1 MSLSATYAIKSSNGN
16 SIAWW
21 TAAGLIAGIAVT
33 FRPDSGLFELGL
45 GLTMIAVMFSDL
57 HKNSLKARILETF
70 LKGTV
75 FSVAF
80 IAVLVPWTIRNEQL
94 FGIFEP
100 LAPAHAEAPGE
111 FVPRGY
117 LMWVRTWIDDERY
130 IDPVIWS
137 VESKQITVD
146 EMPPYAFDSDE
157 EKQQVAELYDQYNHS
172 DPDQQAQPDDAS
184 NDDDDSSDSNDV
196 DPADASPTEDN
207 ADDENAELDLKISPE
222 VDAGFQ
228 AIAEQRIARRPIH
241 YYVELPIERSVS
253 MWFDTHS
260 AYYPFNG
267 ELFPAK
273 ELDPETYQSLL
284 LPLFAALMW
293 AYTLG
298 SAAGSFFML
307 KDRNKLPKVWLAMA
321 VFLSLPRI
329 IFFGTLENPE
339 PRYLVELF
347 LFASIVC
354 GIFVSRFRFQLRDG
368 YLSLGFL
375 LREKR

>member
-1 MSLSATYAIKSSNGN
+1 
-16 SIAWW
+16 
-21 TAAGLIAGIAVT
+21 
-33 FRPDSGLFELGL
+33 
-45 GLTMIAVMFSDL
+45 
-57 HKNSLKARILETF
+57 
-70 LKGTV
+70 
-75 FSVAF
+75 
-80 IAVLVPWTIRNEQL
+80 
-94 FGIFEP
+94 
-100 LAPAHAEAPGE
+100 
-111 FVPRGY
+111 
-117 LMWVRTWIDDERY
+117 
-130 IDPVIWS
+130 
-137 VESKQITVD
+137 
-146 EMPPYAFDSDE
+146 MPPYAFDSEE
-157 EKQQVAELYDQYNHS
+157 EKQQVAALYDQYNHS

-184 NDDDDSSDSNDV
+184 SDDDDSSDSNGD
-196 DPADASPTEDN
+196 DSADASTTEDN
-207 ADDENAELDLKISPE
+207 GGNENAELDLKISPE
-222 VDAGFQ
+222 VDAGFH
-228 AIAEQRIARRPIH
+228 AIAEQRIARRPVH

-260 AYYPFNG
+260 AYYPFSG

-298 SAAGSFFML
+298 SFAGSFYML
-307 KDRNKLPKVWLAMA
+307 TDRRKLPKVWLAMA

-347 LFASIVC
+347 LLASILC
-354 GIFVSRFRFQLRDG
+354 GIFVSRFRLQLRGG